1 MDTGL
6 EDSDDESDGSFWQSL
21 RFIQAVFEPCCKLMR
36 MTDSAAPIMGKFY
49 KLMSELGGQLDEL
62 FDAGTPWSKA
72 PWVDYQAE
80 ISEAH
85 TKRWVYMHSDYHS
98 AGYALD
104 PNFLADDVN
113 AVNGGEVFEG
123 LNAVIGKI
131 LYDDEAAQARALQQ
145 YADFRK
151 SRGMFG
157 KTPMI
162 AAARTMAAHE
172 WWELSAGGAADL
184 RTVAMRVLS
193 KTSSA
198 SACERNWSAFAAVQ
212 TSKRTRLT
220 SEHVNDLV
228 YLRANLR
235 LQQKRVDKNF
245 AESVAQWVEDTAV
258 EEDNVES
265 VDKQV
270 EVVGVEAVVIDD

>member
-1 MDTGL
+1 MDTGM
-6 EDSDDESDGSFWQSL
+6 EDSDDESDGSFWDSL
-21 RFIQAVFEPCCKLMR
+21 RFIQAVFEPCYKLMR
-36 MTDSAAPIMGKFY
+36 LTDSAAPIMGKFY
-49 KLMSELGGQLDEL
+49 KLMSDLGGQLDDL
-62 FDAGTPWSKA
+62 FCAGKPWGKA
-72 PWVDYQAE
+72 PWVDHQGE

-85 TKRWVYMHSDYHS
+85 TKRWDYMHCDYHS

-113 AVNGGEVFEG
+113 AVNGGEVFNG
-123 LNAVIGKI
+123 LTAVIGRI
-131 LYDDEAAQARALQQ
+131 LHNDEAAQARALQQ
-145 YADFRK
+145 YTDFRK
-151 SRGMFG
+151 QRDVFG
-157 KTPMI
+157 KSPLL
-162 AAARTMAAHE
+162 AAAKTMAAHE
-172 WWELSAGGAADL
+172 WWELVAGGAAEL

-235 LQQKRVDKNF
+235 LQQKRVDTNF
-245 AESVAQWVEDTAV
+245 AQSVAEWMDDTAV
-258 EEDNVES
+258 EE
-265 VDKQV
+265 VDVDTVDDQS
-270 EVVGVEAVVIDD
+270 EVFMVDDE